1 MLVDLGG
8 KRLPQGH
15 RVIGGPLGHKQPGMV
30 AGHDV
35 AVVDAVGQELGEE
48 VGQGQRL
55 LGRTGRRIFITLQ
68 TGRPTTPQP
77 QPTTPQPQPTAPRL
91 RISVP
96 CCTTNHHPS
105 AADCLGPG
113 GPVRYCRL
121 PALLPVQSPAISPR
135 YYRLPALLPVHPPA
149 QLPVLPAHYT
159 TSYTEP
165 PAVAIAVSPLGPSR
179 AISLDVVQCLLP
191 YCGGTA
197 CDCLATRRLPAWH
210 CACRRLLSAPSLL
223 SASSLLSAPSAART
237 AAPCL
242 RPVRPSTTTHPTGIA
257 SVGAVRLWLMAALLR
272 LPRLKTDQHG
282 GNMASP
288 AFERR
293 RFGGKTS
300 KLRSKNS
307 VLYGSL

>member
-1 MLVDLGG
+1 MLVGLGG
-8 KRLPQGH
+8 QRFPQGH

-135 YYRLPALLPVHPPA
+135 CYRLPAPLPAHPPA
-149 QLPVLPAHYT
+149 
-159 TSYTEP
+159 
-165 PAVAIAVSPLGPSR
+165 
-179 AISLDVVQCLLP
+179 
-191 YCGGTA
+191 TA
-197 CDCLATRRLPAWH
+197 C
-210 CACRRLLSAPSLL
+210 
-223 SASSLLSAPSAART
+223 AARPLYDQLHRASCCCDSCQSARAVT
-237 AAPCL
+237 SRKPGC
-242 RPVRPSTTTHPTGIA
+242 RPVP
-257 SVGAVRLWLMAALLR
+257 AALLR
-272 LPRLKTDQHG
+272 RDCLRLPGYAAAACL
-282 GNMASP
+282 A
-288 AFERR
+288 
-293 RFGGKTS
+293 
-300 KLRSKNS
+300 LRVSTLAVCPQLAVCLQLAVCPQRSSYNS
-307 VLYGSL
+307 ALPTARSS

>member
-8 KRLPQGH
+8 QRLPQGH

-179 AISLDVVQCLLP
+179 AISQRC
-191 YCGGTA
+191 
-197 CDCLATRRLPAWH
+197 
-210 CACRRLLSAPSLL
+210 
-223 SASSLLSAPSAART
+223 
-237 AAPCL
+237 
-242 RPVRPSTTTHPTGIA
+242 RPVP
-257 SVGAVRLWLMAALLR
+257 AAYLRRDCLR
-272 LPRLKTDQHG
+272 LPGYAAAACLALRVSTLAVCPQL
-282 GNMASP
+282 AVCLQLAVCPQRSSYSSALP
-288 AFERR
+288 
-293 RFGGKTS
+293 TS
-300 KLRSKNS
+300 RSS
-307 VLYGSL
+307 